1 MKKLESLIEGLNFK
15 QIIGELN
22 QTIEGVGI
30 DSRLINKGFLFI
42 AIKGSSMDGHEYIR
56 QAIENGAKAVCCES
70 LPQILNDDVVFLL
83 CENSAKTGGEM
94 IASFFGNPSRYLD
107 LVGVTG
113 TNGKTSVCT
122 LLYQMSQNMGLK
134 SGLISTVEVRINEKV
149 KEATHTTPD
158 PVSLHKLLKEMH
170 DEGCQYVFMEV
181 SSHAC
186 DQDRISGLK
195 FKGGVFTNMS
205 HDHLDYHKSFDAY
218 IKAKKKFFDSLDTN
232 AFALI
237 NIDDKRGQIM
247 LQNCKAAHH
256 TYALRQF
263 ADFKGKIIDNTPQ
276 GLVLDI
282 ESNTFYSRMTGE
294 FNAYNLLCAYGT
306 SVLLGLDKI
315 EVLTALSKS
324 NGAEGRM
331 EMVYSVAPKYTVFV
345 DYAHTP
351 DALENVLKTIKGFRK
366 ENSKLIVVVGCGGN
380 RDKSKRPIM
389 GNIASNWSERVI
401 FTADNPRDEE
411 ADQIIEEMIAGV
423 EQERRQSIL
432 KISDRTTAIQTAMMI
447 ADEKD
452 IILIA
457 GKGHEKYQEIKGIK
471 YPFDDRQI
479 VENIYKAIRLD

>member
-1 MKKLESLIEGLNFK
+1 MKKLESLIEGLKFK

-22 QTIEGVGI
+22 QPIAGVAI
-30 DSRLINKGFLFI
+30 DSRLVNNGFLFI
-42 AIKGSSMDGHEYIR
+42 AIKGSSMDGHDYIG

-70 LPQILNDDVVFLL
+70 LPKHLNDDVVFLL
-83 CENSAKTGGEM
+83 CENSAKTGGEL
-94 IASFFGNPSRYLD
+94 IASYFGNPSRYLN

-122 LLYQMSQNMGLK
+122 LLYQTTQVMGFS

-158 PVSLHKLLKEMH
+158 PVSLHRLLKEML
-170 DEGCQYVFMEV
+170 DEGCKYVFMEV

-195 FKGGVFTNMS
+195 FTAGVFTNMS

-218 IKAKKKFFDSLDTN
+218 IKAKKKFFDSLDTD

-256 TYALRQF
+256 TYALKQF

-282 ESNTFYSRMTGE
+282 DRNTFYSRMTGE
-294 FNAYNLLCAYGT
+294 FNAYNILCAYGT
-306 SVLLGLDKI
+306 AVLLGLDKI
-315 EVLTALSKS
+315 EVLTALSKA

-331 EMVYSVAPKYTVFV
+331 EMVYTVAPNYTVFV

-366 ENSKLIVVVGCGGN
+366 DKEKLILVVGCGGN
-380 RDKSKRPIM
+380 RDKSKRPLM
-389 GNIASNWSERVI
+389 GNIAAKWSEQVI
-401 FTADNPRDEE
+401 FTADNPRYEE
-411 ADQIIEEMIAGV
+411 VDQIIEDMMAGV
-423 EQERRQSIL
+423 EEELKQKIL

-471 YPFDDRQI
+471 YPFDDKQI
-479 VENIYKAIRLD
+479 VENIYKAKRLD

>member
-1 MKKLESLIEGLNFK
+1 MKNLESLIIDLHFK
-15 QIIGELN
+15 QIIGDTK
-22 QTIEGVGI
+22 QSIEGVGI
-30 DSRLINKGFLFI
+30 DSRIINKGFLFI
-42 AIKGSSMDGHEYIR
+42 AIKGSSMDGHEYIG

-70 LPQILNDDVVFLL
+70 LPEILNDDVVFLL
-83 CENSAKTGGEM
+83 CENSAKIGGEL
-94 IASFFGNPSRYLD
+94 IASYYGNPSRFLN

-134 SGLISTVEVRINEKV
+134 SGLISTVQVRINEKV

-158 PVSLHKLLKEMH
+158 PVSLHRLLKEMLE
-170 DEGCQYVFMEV
+170 EGCEYVYMEV

-186 DQDRISGLK
+186 DQDRISGLE
-195 FKGGVFTNMS
+195 FTGGVFTNMS
-205 HDHLDYHKSFDAY
+205 HDHLDYHKSFEAY

-247 LQNCKAAHH
+247 LQNCKASHY

-263 ADFKGKIIDNTPQ
+263 ADFKGKIIDNSPQ

-294 FNAYNLLCAYGT
+294 FNGYNLLCAYGT
-306 SVLLGLDKI
+306 AVLLGLDKI
-315 EVLTALSKS
+315 EALAALSKA

-331 EMVYSVAPKYTVFV
+331 ELVFSVAPKYTVFV

-366 ENSKLIVVVGCGGN
+366 DNSKLIVVIGCGGN

-389 GNIASNWSERVI
+389 GNIASKWSERVI
-401 FTADNPRDEE
+401 FTADNPRNEE
-411 ADQIIEEMIAGV
+411 TDQIIEEMMAGV
-423 EQERRQSIL
+423 EEEIRQSIL
-432 KISDRTTAIQTAMMI
+432 KISDRATAIQTAMMI
-447 ADEKD
+447 AEERD

-471 YPFDDRQI
+471 YPFDDKQI
-479 VENIYKAIRLD
+479 VENIYKAMRLD